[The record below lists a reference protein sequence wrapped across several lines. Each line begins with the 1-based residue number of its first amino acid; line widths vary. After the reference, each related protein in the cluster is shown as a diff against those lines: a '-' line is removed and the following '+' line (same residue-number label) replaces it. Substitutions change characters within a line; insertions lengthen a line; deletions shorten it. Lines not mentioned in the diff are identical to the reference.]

1 MPLLRQSK
9 SPRVLSILNGTKETK
24 IDEKDIGLD
33 KGWGIV
39 AVVNHTTLC
48 TSLAFDYLATNN
60 NGMIFIH
67 ATPGFVST
75 DTPRTAHPSRENGL
89 VWWALI
95 SLFQIVSGWVIFYFG
110 MAATEAGQRFAYVL
124 TNENFVPGSWQT
136 NRLSEIVPANAIL
149 MEYRERGWSQ
159 LIWDFTHRVWERALA
174 KAAV

>member
-1 MPLLRQSK
+1 M

-24 IDEKDIGLD
+24 IDEQDIGLE
-33 KGWGIV
+33 KHWGIV

-60 NGMIFIH
+60 SRMVFIH

-75 DTPRTAHPSRENGL
+75 DTPRTVHPSRTNGL
-89 VWWALI
+89 TWWVLI

-124 TNENFVPGSWQT
+124 TNKHFVPGSWQT

-149 MEYRERGWSQ
+149 IDYRERGWSQ
-159 LIWDFTHRVWERALA
+159 LIWDFTNRIWDKTLA
-174 KAAV
+174 DNPVL